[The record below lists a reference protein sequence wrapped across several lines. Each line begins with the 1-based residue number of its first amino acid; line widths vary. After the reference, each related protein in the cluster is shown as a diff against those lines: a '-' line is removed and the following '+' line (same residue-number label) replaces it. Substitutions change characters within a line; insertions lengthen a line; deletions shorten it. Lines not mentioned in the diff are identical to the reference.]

1 MIAGH
6 RLMNQICNIVRSC
19 DNSVAYYCCK
29 HLSAYCKIIVC
40 SKQNMGLQHSMQTA
54 ISLPNLSEVKYRERE
69 RIENSYS
76 NEWVIEWRE
85 REREAD
91 RKSRVHTTKQWVNT
105 ESNRNRKRR
114 KRKTDPKWVWA
125 KQRRVYSVQMCVG
138 VWMIIALWV
147 CVCVCVNR
155 VCGMMSSH
163 VFCCRI
169 SYTYSVNSHYSLCT
183 ESLLVISFSGSLP
196 LSSFPPPVRGK
207 LSMTARFTLE
217 YLNFQSRNKQNGRIM
232 RDSLSLRLKTTS
244 SHTSAEWIQVLMYM
258 NNTYLGSLLVVWR
271 MCAVMQN
278 SLNELRL
285 VRTDC

>member
-1 MIAGH
+1 
-6 RLMNQICNIVRSC
+6 
-19 DNSVAYYCCK
+19 
-29 HLSAYCKIIVC
+29 
-40 SKQNMGLQHSMQTA
+40 MQQA
-54 ISLPNLSEVKYRERE
+54 EVKYRKRE

-85 REREAD
+85 READ
-91 RKSRVHTTKQWVNT
+91 RKSRWVNT

-138 VWMIIALWV
+138 VWMIITLWV
-147 CVCVCVNR
+147 CVCVW
-155 VCGMMSSH
+155 VCGTMSTH

-207 LSMTARFTLE
+207 LSMTAWFTLE

-258 NNTYLGSLLVVWR
+258 NNVYAYLGSLLVVWR
-271 MCAVMQN
+271 MCAVMQIG
-278 SLNELRL
+278 LN
-285 VRTDC
+285 